1 MADKKISQL
10 TTATTPLAGT
20 ETLPVVQGGETRK
33 VTVNNLTA
41 GKPVNAATLTL
52 TGVAATP
59 AQSLSGGGTTTAFNY
74 WKISNTGA
82 DFWMGVEGSTGGDLF
97 GGTSP
102 YDAVTGTVNATNL
115 HLAGGAAGLKLE
127 HSTANVIVKTG
138 NLVIGTAGKGIDFSA
153 DPSAAGMTSELL
165 DDYEEGTWTPVLVGS
180 TSAGTGTYS
189 QQVGTYTKIGNRVN
203 ITMFLSWTNHTGTG
217 DASITG
223 LPFTCANLNTFS
235 IRPNLYALTAG
246 NIMTGFI
253 NSSGTSL
260 VLEQYPSGG
269 GAVVAAPIDISA
281 TLIISAQYGV

>member
-1 MADKKISQL
+1 MSDKKISQL
-10 TTATTPLAGT
+10 TASTTPLAGT
-20 ETLPVVQGGETRK
+20 EVLPIVQGG
-33 VTVNNLTA
+33 VTKQVSVDNLTA
-41 GKPVNAATLTL
+41 GKTVPALALNVV
-52 TGVAATP
+52 TGNTGTTIRSTP
-59 AQSLSGGGTTTAFNY
+59 GLIIRSNGTNTDTNLRFSDTDSFASEIGQQNGEMYFTTAGTEKLRIVSGGNF
-74 WKISNTGA
+74 KI
-82 DFWMGVEGSTGGDLF
+82 
-97 GGTSP
+97 
-102 YDAVTGTVNATNL
+102 
-115 HLAGGAAGLKLE
+115 
-127 HSTANVIVKTG
+127 NVG

-153 DPSAAGMTSELL
+153 TPGTGTSELL
-165 DDYEEGTWTPVLVGS
+165 ADYEEGTWTPVLVGS
-180 TSAGTGTYS
+180 TSAGVGTYS

-235 IRPNLYALTAG
+235 IRPNLYALSLT

>member
-1 MADKKISQL
+1 LEVYLAKGGTGLPKVL
-10 TTATTPLAGT
+10 TVDPD
-20 ETLPVVQGGETRK
+20 
-33 VTVNNLTA
+33 NLTL
-41 GKPVNAATLTL
+41 NR
-52 TGVAATP
+52 
-59 AQSLSGGGTTTAFNY
+59 
-74 WKISNTGA
+74 
-82 DFWMGVEGSTGGDLF
+82 
-97 GGTSP
+97 
-102 YDAVTGTVNATNL
+102 
-115 HLAGGAAGLKLE
+115 
-127 HSTANVIVKTG
+127 G

-235 IRPNLYALTAG
+235 IRPNLYALSLT

-260 VLEQYPSGG
+260 NLEQYPSGG
-269 GAVVAAPIDISA
+269 GAVAAAPIDISA

>member
-10 TTATTPLAGT
+10 TNVTTPLAGT
-20 ETLPVVQGGETRK
+20 ETIPVVQSGETRK

-41 GKPVNAATLTL
+41 GKPVSAATLTL
-52 TGVAATP
+52 TGVAAAP
-59 AQSLSGGGTTTAFNY
+59 AQSLSSGGTTTAFNY

-165 DDYEEGTWTPVLVGS
+165 DDYEEGTWTPGQGSGLTVVGAFSSDGTYTKVGRQVTVTGYVAGATSVAVSAGGQLCTSVPFASGS
-180 TSAGTGTYS
+180 TSAGAVAGLFTTGSSSILVGTNITCTEAIGASSFIFFSTTYS
-189 QQVGTYTKIGNRVN
+189 V
-203 ITMFLSWTNHTGTG
+203 
-217 DASITG
+217 
-223 LPFTCANLNTFS
+223 
-235 IRPNLYALTAG
+235 
-246 NIMTGFI
+246 
-253 NSSGTSL
+253 
-260 VLEQYPSGG
+260 
-269 GAVVAAPIDISA
+269 
-281 TLIISAQYGV
+281 